1 MKPAAAQFGSCVAA
15 LIDEFECVFKVPSP
29 SGEKVGMRGVATKTR
44 TTLTQPESY
53 KVRVPRVAC
62 PPVLFKNDP
71 LLDKPAVAPNLNNK
85 S

>member
-1 MKPAAAQFGSCVAA
+1 VAA

-44 TTLTQPESY
+44 TTLTGSY

-62 PPVLFKNDP
+62 TPVLFKNDP